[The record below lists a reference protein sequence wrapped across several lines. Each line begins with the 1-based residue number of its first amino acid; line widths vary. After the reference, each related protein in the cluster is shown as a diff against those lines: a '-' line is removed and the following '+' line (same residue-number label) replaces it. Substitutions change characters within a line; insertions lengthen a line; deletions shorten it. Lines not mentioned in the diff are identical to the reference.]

1 MVKHRRYSDKPRTP
15 PPVDVPDKF
24 YTEPTQDFSATF
36 PKTNKD
42 FKSILLSGTKYAYI
56 IGAVAL
62 LSGIFTP
69 LTLGVEIEDVIFG
82 MLSILLGLGGGIVS
96 KVITFTG
103 TFGFFTMISLSLTQS
118 DPSNSQVFLYAFYHA
133 GILGGAMYQMNR
145 LTANLNKWEDY
156 MNGS

>member
-69 LTLGVEIEDVIFG
+69 LTMGVEIEDVIFG
-82 MLSILLGLGGGIVS
+82 MLSIFLGLGGGIVIFLGI
-96 KVITFTG
+96 KYQKFTTIMVCG
-103 TFGFFTMISLSLTQS
+103 GLGMMIGSLLLIYESTNH
-118 DPSNSQVFLYAFYHA
+118 P
-133 GILGGAMYQMNR
+133 IL
-145 LTANLNKWEDY
+145 
-156 MNGS
+156 